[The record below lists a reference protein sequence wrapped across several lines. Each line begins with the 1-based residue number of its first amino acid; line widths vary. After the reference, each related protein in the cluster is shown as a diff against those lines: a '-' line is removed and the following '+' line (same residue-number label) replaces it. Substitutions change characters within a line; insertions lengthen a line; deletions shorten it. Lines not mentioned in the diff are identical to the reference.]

1 MEHAFLPG
9 QSLWADAHKFMLVKE
24 CANEK
29 PAARP
34 SGAACQKFLAGSEKA
49 RQQWQLEKAL
59 AEFEAN
65 ASQR

>member
-1 MEHAFLPG
+1 
-9 QSLWADAHKFMLVKE
+9 MLVKD

-29 PAARP
+29 PTTRP

>member
-1 MEHAFLPG
+1 
-9 QSLWADAHKFMLVKE
+9 VKD

-34 SGAACQKFLAGSEKA
+34 SGAACQKFLAGSVKA

-59 AEFEAN
+59 ADFESN